1 MPKMERIR
9 EALSSSLDLDY
20 LQQRI
25 QAGWRLVAI
34 EWERESNTEISEPEP
49 ARRLEEVPFGLRV
62 AGDCVHLEENPTEM
76 QVLKLMMELIVQDLS
91 LPRLADELNQ
101 RGFRTRQGTLWNAV
115 AIFNTLTRLVEVS
128 PRILSSDDWLARRK
142 HLTAVAWNS

>member
-1 MPKMERIR
+1 MAKMERVR
-9 EALSSSLDLDY
+9 EALSRSLDLDY

-25 QAGWRLVAI
+25 QSGWRLVAI
-34 EWERESNTEISEPEP
+34 EWERETDTEISEPEP

-62 AGDCVHLEENPTEM
+62 ADDCVHLEENPTEM
-76 QVLKLMMELIVQDLS
+76 QVLRLMMELIVQDLS

-142 HLTAVAWNS
+142 HLSAVAWNS